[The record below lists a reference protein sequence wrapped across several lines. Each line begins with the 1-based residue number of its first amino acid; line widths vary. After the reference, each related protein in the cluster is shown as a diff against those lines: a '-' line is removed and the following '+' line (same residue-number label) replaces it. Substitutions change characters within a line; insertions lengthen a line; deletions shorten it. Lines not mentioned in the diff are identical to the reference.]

1 MAYNQELADRIRS
14 HALTNERVSEIKMF
28 GGIAFMVGT
37 NMFCGITNDD
47 LMARIDPDTYEA
59 ALAKPGARPMDF
71 TGRPTRGMVFVGP
84 DGYKDDAALA
94 GWVQQSCEFAST
106 VPEKKPRKSTAGR
119 RKKP

>member
-14 HALTNERVSEIKMF
+14 HALTKARVSEIKMF

-37 NMFCGITNDD
+37 NMFCGVTNDD
-47 LMARIDPDTYEA
+47 LMARIDPASYES

-84 DGYKDDAALA
+84 EGYEDDIELA
-94 GWVQQSCEFAST
+94 SWVQQSYDFASAL
-106 VPEKKPRKSTAGR
+106 PEKKPRKSPSSR
-119 RKKP
+119 RKKS